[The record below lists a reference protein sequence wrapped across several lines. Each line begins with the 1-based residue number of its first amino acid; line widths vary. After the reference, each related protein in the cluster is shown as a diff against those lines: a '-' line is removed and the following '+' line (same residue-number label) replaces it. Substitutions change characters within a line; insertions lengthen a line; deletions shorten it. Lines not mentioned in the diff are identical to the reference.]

1 MGRHSRRRWEEEDRV
16 VEDRVVEKLA
26 AKGLVEY
33 VQETEARGERAFE
46 ARQPMVAFSLLVSC
60 LCGKDPHYSV
70 L

>member
-1 MGRHSRRRWEEEDRV
+1 M

-26 AKGLVEY
+26 AKGLVGY
-33 VQETEARGERAFE
+33 MQETEARGERAFE
-46 ARQPMVAFSLLVSC
+46 AKQPMVAFSILVSC